1 MMSETLVQTAYGKV
15 QGVQEGAVSSPRLPQ
30 DTGGATR
37 EPLRLGADPGR
48 TVDGGR
54 LLVWNLV
61 ESSQPMVQRMVGDAP
76 ERLRLAHQ
84 MQWAWIVFAL
94 HGVPS
99 TPELPTWPSYD
110 LERRA
115 TMLLDREARSE
126 ATQTTRRARAG
137 QKPRGRY

>member
-94 HGVPS
+94 HGDPN

-115 TMLLDREARSE
+115 TMLFDRESTVQNDPNAEARQVWEKVARSI
-126 ATQTTRRARAG
+126 
-137 QKPRGRY
+137 